1 MPGGHASHKSTSNKP
16 NINANGVIDD
26 AADESL
32 NPDDL
37 LSEEQTN
44 TEVHRVEES
53 VKYPPATERPGEES
67 NTST

>member
-1 MPGGHASHKSTSNKP
+1 MPGGHASHKGASNKP

-26 AADESL
+26 AADQSL

-44 TEVHRVEES
+44 TEVHRVEEA
-53 VKYPPATERPGEES
+53 VKFPPATERPSEKS
-67 NTST
+67 NSST

>member
-1 MPGGHASHKSTSNKP
+1 MPSGHAGHKGASNKP

-26 AADESL
+26 AANESL
-32 NPDDL
+32 NADDF

-44 TEVHRVEES
+44 TEVHRVEEA
-53 VKYPPATERPGEES
+53 VKFPPATERPGEKS